1 MPALLPSLLLHPGF
15 RQRPVEH
22 RLLQGALFV
31 DRRTGGPASEEGA
44 IDEAIRATE
53 IRQGGLGDCHFLAA
67 VGAVARRDPAK
78 LRARFAAPGPEGC
91 TVRFHRAR
99 LGGWLGP
106 LRSVPL
112 LRELGRPGPATE
124 EVAVD
129 FRLPVHLDTGQPAFA
144 QPYVAPS
151 GLRELWLLALVKAYA
166 RYHRAYLL
174 AQVGLG
180 ANALGMLTGAPVRLR
195 EPSLFGEERL
205 RDAVAGGEIVLAT
218 TIPDLLRGGRFALPA
233 SNPERLSPVH
243 VYELL
248 AAGPRTFTL
257 RDPHG
262 PERDVE
268 VGFEDLC
275 RYFLSFAICR
285 P

>member
-1 MPALLPSLLLHPGF
+1 MPAPLPSLLLHPGF

-31 DRRTGGPASEEGA
+31 DRRTGAPAESDEA

-67 VGAVARRDPAK
+67 VGAVARRVPAR
-78 LRARFAAPGPEGC
+78 LRARFTASGPEGC

-112 LRELGRPGPATE
+112 LRELGRPGATSE

-129 FRLPVHLDTGQPAFA
+129 FRLPVHRDSGLPAFA
-144 QPYVAPS
+144 QPYVAPT
-151 GLRELWLLALVKAYA
+151 GLRELWLLALEKAYA

-195 EPSLFGEERL
+195 EPSLLGEARL
-205 RDAVAGGEIVLAT
+205 RAAVAGGEIVLAT
-218 TIPDLLRGGRFALPA
+218 TVPDLLRGGRFALPA
-233 SNPERLSPVH
+233 GHPERLSPVH
-243 VYELL
+243 VYEVL
-248 AAGPRTFTL
+248 AASPRTFTL

-262 PERDVE
+262 PERDVA
-268 VGFEDLC
+268 VSFEDLC
-275 RYFLSFAICR
+275 RYFLSFALCR
-285 P
+285 L